1 MDISS
6 QHCLP
11 CCFFF
16 PDPCLF
22 LIKTLQCCSEG
33 RTYSV
38 TLCIKKSKRT
48 DTNASEMILRVTRDL
63 HLFCLRS
70 QKKPCNRVLK
80 PWTPPSP
87 LALPVNNINL
97 LTCLLFSLILVFST
111 GVISMCPCSKFMA
124 KCRVKL
130 YILMPEGSV
139 LKTLKNKACL

>member
-1 MDISS
+1 ML
-6 QHCLP
+6 QWKKN
-11 CCFFF
+11 
-16 PDPCLF
+16 LF
-22 LIKTLQCCSEG
+22 SNPVHQ
-33 RTYSV
+33 
-38 TLCIKKSKRT
+38 KSKWT
-48 DTNASEMILRVTRDL
+48 DTSEMILRVTRDL

-70 QKKPCNRVLK
+70 HIYLEITEEPSNRVLK

-139 LKTLKNKACL
+139 LKTLKNKALFISFRPWLQKKKVICKLDIL